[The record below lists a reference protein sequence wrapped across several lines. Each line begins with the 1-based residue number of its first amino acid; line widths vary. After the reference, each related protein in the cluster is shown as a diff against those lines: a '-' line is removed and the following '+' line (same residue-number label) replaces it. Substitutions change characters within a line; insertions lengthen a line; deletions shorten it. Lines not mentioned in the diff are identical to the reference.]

1 MELLATY
8 PNSQA
13 ALHAEQLLK
22 AAGMVPEL
30 IPVPRQIHSDC
41 GFCLLLGAADG
52 VAVALR
58 ASGARELWRVC
69 PADPSS
75 ERKVKCYERIP

>member
-1 MELLATY
+1 MELLAIFA
-8 PNSQA
+8 NSQA

-41 GFCLLLGAADG
+41 GFCLLLGEAEGRAE
-52 VAVALR
+52 ALR
-58 ASGARELWRVC
+58 AGGARELWRVS

-75 ERKVKCYERIP
+75 ARKVKRYERIP